1 MFRKKTAILFIH
13 GFVGG
18 NYDFDNYPNE
28 LQIHKKF
35 DVFTYTLPAHEKTTV
50 KNVKYED
57 WIEESVRQIKFL
69 LDNNYKKIYIIGH
82 SMGGVI
88 ATHLASTYP
97 QIKKL
102 VLVAPAFRYFYF
114 KDGKINIKN
123 ISETLKSMPDLFKQM
138 GSDKVIERIS
148 KTPIPTIFEFTK
160 LVNEYQNNT
169 QKITCPT
176 LIIHGTEDIVVP
188 EESTEYVHR
197 TIKSKS
203 NILININKLNHDCF
217 KCERNE
223 ELRNIITN
231 FLIKKE
237 KKKKETLNI

>member
-18 NYDFDNYPNE
+18 NYDFDNFPNE
-28 LQIHKKF
+28 IQINKKF

-50 KNVKYED
+50 KNVKYEE
-57 WIEESVRQIKFL
+57 WINESTNQINFL
-69 LDNNYKKIYIIGH
+69 LENNYKKIYIIGH

-88 ATHLASTYP
+88 ATHLASIYP

-123 ISETLKSMPDLFKQM
+123 ISETLKNMPDLFKQM

-148 KTPIPTIFEFTK
+148 KTPITTVFEFTK
-160 LVNEYQNNT
+160 LVNEYQNDT
-169 QKITCPT
+169 EKITCPT
-176 LIIHGTEDIVVP
+176 LIIHGNEDIVVP
-188 EESTEYVHR
+188 KESTDYVHK
-197 TIKSKS
+197 TIKSNT
-203 NILININKLNHDCF
+203 NILINMKKINHDCF
-217 KCERNE
+217 KCERNK

-231 FLIKKE
+231 FLIKKN

>member
-18 NYDFDNYPNE
+18 NYDFDNFPNE
-28 LQIHKKF
+28 LQIHKNF
-35 DVFTYTLPAHEKTTV
+35 DIFTYTLPAHEKTTV
-50 KNVKYED
+50 KNVKYEE
-57 WIEESVRQIKFL
+57 WIEESINQINFL
-69 LDNNYKKIYIIGH
+69 LNNKYKNIYIIGH

-88 ATHLASTYP
+88 ATHLASIYP

-123 ISETLKSMPDLFKQM
+123 ISETLKNIPDLFKQM

-148 KTPIPTIFEFTK
+148 KTPLPTLFEFTK
-160 LVNEYQNNT
+160 LVSEYQNDT
-169 QKITCPT
+169 EKITCPT
-176 LIIHGTEDIVVP
+176 LIIHGNEDIVVP
-188 EESTEYVHR
+188 KESTDYAHN
-197 TIKSKS
+197 TIKSKTNFLV
-203 NILININKLNHDCF
+203 NISKINHDCF

-223 ELRNIITN
+223 DLRKIITN
-231 FLIKKE
+231 FLIQHN
-237 KKKKETLNI
+237 KKKKENINI